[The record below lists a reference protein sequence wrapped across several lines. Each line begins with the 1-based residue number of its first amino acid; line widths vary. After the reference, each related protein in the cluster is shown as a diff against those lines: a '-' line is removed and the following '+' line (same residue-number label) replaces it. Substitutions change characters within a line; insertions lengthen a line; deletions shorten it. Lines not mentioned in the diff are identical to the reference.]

1 MIKVVLVDDQEI
13 FLNALKIMIESDDEI
28 VVAGTAKN
36 GYEGAEICRRLDP
49 DVILMDIMMP
59 IYDGVKGVELIKEF
73 NSKAK
78 VIMLTTLDDDA
89 HVYQSLKKGADGYVL
104 KNTGDKELIK
114 VIKAAAAGFSI
125 IQQKIFE
132 QYKEKQ
138 HIPEKYIL
146 KTEESNIKLTEREKE
161 VLSLIVDGMSNR
173 DIAAKLFLVEGR
185 VKNIVSSLLSKL
197 DVVDRTQLA
206 VYAIKHNIV

>member
-1 MIKVVLVDDQEI
+1 MINVILVDDQEI

-28 VVAGTAKN
+28 AVIGTAKN
-36 GYEGAEICRRLDP
+36 GYEGAEICRRLNP
-49 DVILMDIMMP
+49 DVVLMDIMMP
-59 IYDGVKGVELIKEF
+59 VYDGVKGVELIKEF
-73 NSKAK
+73 NKKAK

-89 HVYQSLKKGADGYVL
+89 HVYKSLKKGADGYVL
-104 KNTGDKELIK
+104 KNTGDRELIK

-146 KTEESNIKLTEREKE
+146 EPEESNVKLTEREKE
-161 VLSLIVDGMSNR
+161 VLRLIVDGMSNKG
-173 DIAAKLFLVEGR
+173 ISGKLFLVEGR

-197 DVVDRTQLA
+197 NLEDRTQLA